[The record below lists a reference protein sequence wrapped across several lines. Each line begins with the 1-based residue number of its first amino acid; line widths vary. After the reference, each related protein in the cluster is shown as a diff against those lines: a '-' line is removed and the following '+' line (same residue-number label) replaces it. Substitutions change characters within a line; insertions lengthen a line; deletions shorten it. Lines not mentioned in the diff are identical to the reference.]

1 MYTDRLKRLQ
11 HLETDVHSVN
21 PPQDFLIVGTI
32 ASSKKRCGLGLFS
45 GSKTLI
51 LAAACASSCRIHTGV
66 PAYRLLYIRLAHI
79 NGENTLSRINIL
91 PINKAALIIGIQTG
105 CSVLNTNPDSDP
117 IKEPPMTSLFDPIR
131 MGDLE
136 LANRIIMSPLT
147 RCRAPGRVPNALM
160 AEYYVQRATAGLI
173 ISEATAVT
181 PMGVGYPDTPG
192 IWSDEQVEGW
202 KQVTDAVH
210 QAGGKIV
217 CQLWH
222 VGRIS
227 HPSYL
232 NGELPV
238 SASAVKPAGHVSL
251 IRPITEFVTP
261 RALET
266 DEIPAVIEAYRKGAE
281 NALKA
286 GFDGVEL
293 HGANGYLPE
302 QFLHSSTNLRSDQ
315 YGGSLENRARF
326 MLEATDALISVW
338 GASRVGIHLSPR
350 GDAHDMGDANPAVTY
365 GYLMQQFSQ
374 RGIAFVFT
382 REHFNEPALTPE
394 LKKQFSGAF
403 IANMMMSGEQ
413 AEQLVADGVVDAV
426 AWGKAFISTPDL
438 VARLQQKAAWNEWDM
453 STFYASG
460 PVGYTD
466 YPVPG

>member
-1 MYTDRLKRLQ
+1 M
-11 HLETDVHSVN
+11 
-21 PPQDFLIVGTI
+21 PG
-32 ASSKKRCGLGLFS
+32 
-45 GSKTLI
+45 
-51 LAAACASSCRIHTGV
+51 
-66 PAYRLLYIRLAHI
+66 
-79 NGENTLSRINIL
+79 
-91 PINKAALIIGIQTG
+91 
-105 CSVLNTNPDSDP
+105 
-117 IKEPPMTSLFDPIR
+117 LFDPIQ
-131 MGDLE
+131 MGE
-136 LANRIIMSPLT
+136 LHLSNRVIMSPLT
-147 RCRAPGRVPNALM
+147 RCRAEGRIPNALM
-160 AEYYVQRATAGLI
+160 AEYYAQRASAGLI

-202 KQVTDAVH
+202 KLVTDAVH

-227 HPSYL
+227 DPSYL

-238 SASAVKPAGHVSL
+238 SASAIKPAGHVSL
-251 IRPITEFVTP
+251 VRPIKEFETP

-266 DEIPAVIEAYRKGAE
+266 AEIPAIIEAYRVGAE
-281 NALKA
+281 NARKA

-302 QFLHSSTNLRSDQ
+302 QFLHSSTNQRTDQ

-338 GASRVGIHLSPR
+338 GAGRVGVHLSPR
-350 GDAHDMGDANPAVTY
+350 GDAHDMGDANPAETY
-365 GYLMQQFSQ
+365 GYLMQAFSE

-382 REHFNEPALTPE
+382 REHFNEPALTPA

-403 IANMMMSGEQ
+403 IANMNMTSEQ

-438 VARLQQKAAWNEWDM
+438 VTRLQQKAAWNEWDM
-453 STFYASG
+453 STFYGSG
-460 PVGYTD
+460 PKGYTD
-466 YPVPG
+466 YPALA